1 MNAVCEFSAHWIMRN
16 VWKNKIA
23 RVKDRKYNLNF
34 KTEAKHLIR
43 SRAVLTADFNV
54 LYKPGFRHPSSRVCS
69 SNITSK
75 RERERERESWIIYAF
90 WLVLNYS
97 LLEERRINDLTS
109 NNNFLFFHQSDFFFF
124 SLYGLIFLPWVQLW
138 VSFFRFLLKRL
149 ETLCFWHNCWS
160 FFSTVL
166 GKLAN

>member
-1 MNAVCEFSAHWIMRN
+1 MRN

-75 RERERERESWIIYAF
+75 RERERERERAESYTHFGWCLITLF
-90 WLVLNYS
+90 WKK
-97 LLEERRINDLTS
+97 D
-109 NNNFLFFHQSDFFFF
+109 
-124 SLYGLIFLPWVQLW
+124 
-138 VSFFRFLLKRL
+138 
-149 ETLCFWHNCWS
+149 
-160 FFSTVL
+160 
-166 GKLAN
+166 A